1 MRSVLA
7 VASNTIKQ
15 ALRMKVA
22 LVFIV
27 LLLVILPVMAFSA
40 SGDGTVKGR
49 LQTFVSYGLSLTSFL
64 LSLLTI
70 FTAIH
75 TTTGDIKQKLVY
87 TVLTK
92 PIRRYQYLLGKCL
105 GILFLDLVLLIAFA
119 GGIYTVAVLGPD
131 WMGADDAAKA
141 EMADQFYTARASLF
155 PKTLDVTPEEL
166 EAEYQKLKKNQ
177 IMDQYFDTE
186 TVSKLRIMDWL
197 YKRMR
202 LEKNA
207 VAVGAQKVWEFHNV
221 KVTDPNGM
229 LFVRFKIEVA
239 TPPEDEQFYS
249 SWTVGDIRAYR
260 QGKQSDTP
268 AYQMDRKDPI
278 RMYREFAVPADAIAA
293 DGYVAISF
301 VNPPINNTV
310 VMFMEQGNTK
320 NLESQSLALLFK
332 AGTFRENFFRGISI
346 VFFRLVFLAA
356 LASMAA
362 TFLSFPVAVLFSV
375 VVFFTVSISGFLLES
390 FSYMEAGAGLLYNN
404 TIALLIKGLPQF
416 DKYNPSAYLID
427 GRLIDTDMFIWASW
441 TIVWAAVLMV
451 FALLV
456 FSTKELARDTS

>member
-1 MRSVLA
+1 MHSVLA
-7 VASNTIKQ
+7 VAINTVKQ

-70 FTAIH
+70 FTAVH
-75 TTTGDIKQKLVY
+75 TTTGDIKQRLVY

-105 GILFLDLVLLIAFA
+105 GILFLDLALLVVF
-119 GGIYTVAVLGPD
+119 GVGIYGVAVYGPD
-131 WMGADDAAKA
+131 LMGADAMARA
-141 EMADQFYTARASLF
+141 ELNDQFYTARASLF
-155 PKTLDVTPEEL
+155 PKTLDVAPDEL

-177 IMDQYFDTE
+177 TMDQYFAEGTS
-186 TVSKLRIMDWL
+186 VARIKDWL

-207 VAVGAQKVWEFHNV
+207 VAPGSEKIWEFRNV
-221 KVTDPNGM
+221 KVADPNGM
-229 LFVRFKIEVA
+229 VFVRFKFEVA
-239 TPPEDEQFYS
+239 TTPEDDQLYS
-249 SWTVGDIRAYR
+249 FWTVGDIRPYR
-260 QGKQSDTP
+260 EGKQSDTP
-268 AYQMDRKDPI
+268 IYPIERKDPI
-278 RMYREFAVPADAIAA
+278 RMYREFAIPADAIAA
-293 DGYVAISF
+293 DGYVAIAF

-310 VMFMEQGNTK
+310 VMFMEQGSDQ

-332 AGTFRENFFRGISI
+332 AGTFHENFLRGICV

-356 LASMAA
+356 LASMAS
-362 TFLSFPVAVLFSV
+362 TFLSFPVAVLLSM
-375 VVFFTVSISGFLLES
+375 VVFFTVSISGFVLES
-390 FSYMEAGAGLLYNN
+390 FSYVEATAGQIYKHTL
-404 TIALLIKGLPQF
+404 ALVIKGLPQF

-427 GRLIDTDMFIWASW
+427 GKLIDAEMFVWASW
-441 TIVWAAVLMV
+441 TIVWAALLMGM
-451 FALLV
+451 ALLI